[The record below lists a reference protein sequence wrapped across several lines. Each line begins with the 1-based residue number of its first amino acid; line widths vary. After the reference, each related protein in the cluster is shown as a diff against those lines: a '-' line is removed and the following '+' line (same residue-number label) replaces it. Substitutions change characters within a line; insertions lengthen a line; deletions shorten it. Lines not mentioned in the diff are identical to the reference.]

1 MTEDKGLKTIE
12 QGLMLAVSNEVKE
25 VTDKIID
32 KAKADLDRE
41 IRAIVG
47 KLALTVSDYFSVER
61 LGRDVRITVLH
72 HKERWGM
79 TEDKEISYEKIL
91 EIIAEEREKWV
102 DSDSLYPPEKS
113 PSNKFAIGVKAGI
126 EAIEYRVRKHE
137 NRRQRK
143 HYSIWVW
150 EVSRQP
156 YC

>member
-72 HKERWGM
+72 HKER
-79 TEDKEISYEKIL
+79 
-91 EIIAEEREKWV
+91 
-102 DSDSLYPPEKS
+102 
-113 PSNKFAIGVKAGI
+113 
-126 EAIEYRVRKHE
+126 
-137 NRRQRK
+137 
-143 HYSIWVW
+143 
-150 EVSRQP
+150 
-156 YC
+156 